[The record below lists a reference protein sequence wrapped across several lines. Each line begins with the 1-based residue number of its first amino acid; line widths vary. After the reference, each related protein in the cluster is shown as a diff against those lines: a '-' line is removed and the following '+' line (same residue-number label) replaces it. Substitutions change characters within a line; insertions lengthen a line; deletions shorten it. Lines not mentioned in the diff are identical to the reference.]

1 MKISNFLEEFSANEF
16 DQNNDSKIIAVE
28 EDKLESFEQGYKAGW
43 DDALA
48 AQTEIETQN
57 VSKLNQAISD
67 LSFNQYSALDT
78 ASRHTTSLFRE
89 ILDIIFPK
97 MINQMLQN
105 EIIFELNKALKVNLA
120 PEIKIF
126 LNKEQIPRMQKFSNI
141 CKEEGILVE
150 AHPDIDI
157 NCAKAVT
164 NFNEVFID
172 LNKYTDRISEL
183 LQIHYSDDIWEIH
196 RIG

>member
-16 DQNNDSKIIAVE
+16 NQNNDSKIIAVE

-78 ASRHTTSLFRE
+78 ASRHATSLFRE

-141 CKEEGILVE
+141 CKEKGILVE